1 MRRCT
6 HPQAGRTGDTE
17 PNSSSS
23 SVYPFRQWS
32 TRTHMRALTCA
43 HAHARPHMRAR
54 RYIPMH
60 APLHARTRTPTRTDP
75 PPPALRRVSWRAG
88 RQQRPHA
95 DMPPPPPPGRAGR
108 QQRPHARLETRKG
121 LVGRHPMVGFTS
133 YTNKLQA
140 VVLRMLTVAGRH
152 SVGGHYRRGV
162 ERRLQPARSIVRDKR
177 YGTRIALP
185 W

>member
-32 TRTHMRALTCA
+32 TRTHMRARTCA

-75 PPPALRRVSWRAG
+75 PPPALRRVSW
-88 RQQRPHA
+88 
-95 DMPPPPPPGRAGR
+95 RAGR